1 MQNYVHDLSYGGEL
15 VPESLN
21 LYLDRPV
28 RDKSHLQAI
37 LLDACAQSQK
47 EEGFDKRLALE
58 NLLYLSSLKYG
69 LQLQ

>member
-1 MQNYVHDLSYGGEL
+1 MKQLFGYIDSAVDGHGTEPPEMQLCALCRPKVHDLSYGGEL

-37 LLDACAQSQK
+37 LLDACAQS
-47 EEGFDKRLALE
+47 
-58 NLLYLSSLKYG
+58 
-69 LQLQ
+69 